1 MSTAQKIHKDRI
13 FEKNYN
19 QFYSLL
25 WHSGFSVPL
34 GLRGTVIGL
43 IKGTRSEDSPVEV
56 LFDQEFHGGLN
67 IRCTTGKAYR
77 VPRAALINIS
87 YGARKDHRHYDSNK
101 EKNPSSNHRPRAPKP
116 HVAAIPDQDNVQVTR
131 RQRPGENIAYS
142 KILRNSPAKDSTNTT
157 TSMSAKHVTPPD
169 PKNLPIPSDFL
180 KPMPENNSENDKD
193 ATKALSGS
201 GSKKPNSMDMGELWT
216 AVEQYGGQNQ
226 SSSSTNMNESVANF
240 FASHQ
245 QMQQTPQDASSSN
258 YGASANNFA
267 GPPDKHHFAGG
278 NANFIPL
285 QVQRSQARGGR
296 SRGGRGR
303 GGNQRNND
311 LEAPPGGPMSQHNT
325 SSQHQP
331 LPPPQHRGR
340 GRGRARGRGRGQLA
354 ANFTYQPY

>member
-1 MSTAQKIHKDRI
+1 MYIHVLSTLQKIHKDRL
-13 FEKNYN
+13 FEQIYN
-19 QFYSLL
+19 HFYSLL

-101 EKNPSSNHRPRAPKP
+101 EKNPSNNRPRAPKP
-116 HVAAIPDQDNVQVTR
+116 HVAIPEDNVQAR

-142 KILRNSPAKDSTNTT
+142 KILRNSPAKDST
-157 TSMSAKHVTPPD
+157 MSAKHVTPPD

-180 KPMPENNSENDKD
+180 KPIMPENNSENDKE
-193 ATKALSGS
+193 ATKQLSGS
-201 GSKKPNSMDMGELWT
+201 SGISKKPNSMDMGELWT

-226 SSSSTNMNESVANF
+226 SSSTNMNESVANF

-245 QMQQTPQDASSSN
+245 QMQQTTQDASSSN

-267 GPPDKHHFAGG
+267 GPPDKHHFGG

-296 SRGGRGR
+296 SRGGGRGR

-311 LEAPPGGPMSQHNT
+311 LEAQPPGGPMSQHNT

-331 LPPPQHRGR
+331 PPPPQHRGR